1 MSFEIKQGDVLQTL
15 RQMDAGSV
23 QCVITSPPYYG
34 LRLYG
39 TEPQVWG
46 NHNGCSHVWGEAL
59 KYAKEDKRTPE
70 QKASQGATVGNS
82 VNSIGFAVGNSGNFC
97 LSCNAWRGELGLEP
111 TFQLYISHLIE
122 IFAEVK
128 RVLKKDGTCFVN
140 LGDSYAGSWGN
151 YGGQNRGNGTQRPIV
166 NGSQSVN
173 KAYNGLEKWRPPT
186 SGKLSVR
193 PKSLMNIPARFAIAM
208 TDDLQMIQRNELI
221 WHKPAC
227 MPSSATDRWTVDFEP
242 IYFFAKSPKYK
253 FNQQREPMA
262 ASSVERL
269 LQPNYEQQIGSD
281 RANGGAKT
289 NGNMKAV
296 GRINRTA
303 ENGNG
308 SGELGNDVRFGDAVD
323 GYRNARTVMRI
334 PFEPQSDEHYASY
347 PTKLV
352 EPMILAGTDEGDTV
366 MDIFAGTGTT
376 LLTALRHRRNAIGI
390 ELQPKYVEIARKRL
404 AEVQVNLF

>member
-1 MSFEIKQGDVLQTL
+1 L
-15 RQMDAGSV
+15 
-23 QCVITSPPYYG
+23 
-34 LRLYG
+34 
-39 TEPQVWG
+39 WG
-46 NHNGCSHVWGEAL
+46 NHNGCSHSFGAAIPF
-59 KYAKEDKRTPE
+59 AKQDNRTAE
-70 QKASQGATVGNS
+70 QKAAQGANVGSNI
-82 VNSIGFAVGNSGNFC
+82 NFNEKTTTATSGAFC

-140 LGDSYAGSWGN
+140 LGDSYASSWPCNRRSTIGAGSLE
-151 YGGQNRGNGTQRPIV
+151 NGKR
-166 NGSQSVN
+166 
-173 KAYNGLEKWRPPT
+173 E
-186 SGKLSVR
+186 VR
-193 PKSLMNIPARFAIAM
+193 PERLSGLREKCLMNIPARFAIAM
-208 TDDLQMIQRNELI
+208 TDELQMIQRNELI

-253 FNQQREPMA
+253 FNQQRELMA

-376 LLTALRHRRNAIGI
+376 LLTALRHRRNAMGI
-390 ELQPKYVEIARKRL
+390 ELQPQYVEIARKRL